1 MERNGARAP
10 RQPCSE
16 LFLSAVYRL
25 NPLIAVRTVFHIF
38 EVIYRVKSKSSHSD
52 YKNDRFRYVSKNSK
66 GDLRKCCL
74 TKTYDPRQLAC
85 CQHHELKAVG
95 TCFEPCEANPNGIHC
110 RNGNRP

>member
-1 MERNGARAP
+1 MHCLRHES
-10 RQPCSE
+10 QYKTKSV
-16 LFLSAVYRL
+16 S
-25 NPLIAVRTVFHIF
+25 IF
-38 EVIYRVKSKSSHSD
+38 II
-52 YKNDRFRYVSKNSK
+52 RYVSKNSK

-110 RNGNRP
+110 RSGNRP